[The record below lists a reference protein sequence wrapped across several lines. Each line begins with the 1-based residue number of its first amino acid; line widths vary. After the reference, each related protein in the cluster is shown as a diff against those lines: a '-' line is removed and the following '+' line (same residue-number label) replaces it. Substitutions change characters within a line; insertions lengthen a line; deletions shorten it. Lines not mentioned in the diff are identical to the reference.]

1 MAALGART
9 IADAARRDGL
19 RAIVPDRGQV
29 LAAGTLTTDDIGN
42 DLFFEGKV
50 ARLTTRGR
58 ITGQPRPVAVGYL
71 DEPDGSILVAAG
83 DRTQWA
89 LNLFA
94 EPHAQVEVGERRFAA
109 VAEPLDTADHARTI
123 RGLILR
129 YGTPAERLG
138 RGPTFRLRPLARR

>member
-1 MAALGART
+1 MHRRPRPRASPGSEG
-9 IADAARRDGL
+9 ADA
-19 RAIVPDRGQV
+19 
-29 LAAGTLTTDDIGN
+29 LASDIGS

-58 ITGQPRPVAVGYL
+58 RSGLPRPVAVGFV

-83 DRTQWA
+83 ARAHWA
-89 LNLFA
+89 WNLIDD
-94 EPHAQVEVGERRFAA
+94 PVVVVEVGDRRFDAI
-109 VAEPLDTADHARTI
+109 AEPLEASDHARAI

-138 RGPTFRLRPLARR
+138 LGPSFRLRPVADGAGR